1 MFEFKGTSSV
11 DASNDSKER
20 DWRAG
25 DHSNIQQLESRP
37 FTTMHPPQTSL
48 HQRSLTED
56 TQRPSLL
63 QLRSRSYS
71 SIASQIAYHG
81 SERPPPLSISRPTS
95 RASIDRQSISD
106 RSIYTRAGISERF
119 GKTLMARGSKLLRRQ
134 NSKHDLTSLQTLEAL
149 EETNGKAHIQ
159 EMSGRTSSRQSR
171 VQVPG
176 DGKHGTVTWTC
187 GIAINGHHRCVPTI
201 QHL

>member
-25 DHSNIQQLESRP
+25 DHSNLQQLESRP
-37 FTTMHPPQTSL
+37 LTTMHPPQTSL

-187 GIAINGHHRCVPTI
+187 GSAINGHHRCVPTI